1 MCGITGIF
9 NFNKDNKIN
18 SVLLQNMNDSLA
30 HRGPDG
36 EGFFIDNNIGLGHR
50 RLEIIDLKTG
60 DQPMH
65 SFDKNIVVVFNGEI
79 YNYLELKKALVAK
92 GHKFRTNSDTEVI
105 LAAYEKWGKDC
116 VNYFRGMFAFALY
129 DSKNDLV
136 FCARDR
142 FGIKPFYFLKNKKR
156 KWYQFFRKSNEVA
169 LSYFK

>member
-105 LAAYEKWGKDC
+105 INSYLEWGVDC
-116 VNYFRGMFAFALY
+116 QNKFNGMWAFAIW
-129 DSKNDLV
+129 DKRNRG
-136 FCARDR
+136 C
-142 FGIKPFYFLKNKKR
+142 FYL
-156 KWYQFFRKSNEVA
+156 EIE
-169 LSYFK
+169 